1 MTFAE
6 LANIDKMPHVKFLF
20 ARDPYERLISAWADK
35 LISDVTQPT
44 WQVSFFYLP
53 ICFPFKIKIHPP
65 FLANI
70 SLFFF
75 QEISKSCD

>member
-35 LISDVTQPT
+35 LISEATQPT
-44 WQVSFFYLP
+44 WQVSFF
-53 ICFPFKIKIHPP
+53 
-65 FLANI
+65 
-70 SLFFF
+70 LFTNLFSF
-75 QEISKSCD
+75 

>member
-35 LISDVTQPT
+35 LISEATQPT

-53 ICFPFKIKIHPP
+53 I
-65 FLANI
+65 
-70 SLFFF
+70 
-75 QEISKSCD
+75 